1 MSFVF
6 KAIPHSS
13 SPIVHDGIGLDV
25 DTANLKRAERLHL
38 VEKNRVDAF
47 RGLAFHNALEA
58 IGMGIDGDGCLMGQ
72 HFQTLHMVDMVV
84 RDQNSL
90 DAAHGQVVLR
100 QAFDNLQCADARV
113 DEHTLVLLPHKIA
126 IAATAR
132 GKAAK
137 DEGGKE

>member
-1 MSFVF
+1 
-6 KAIPHSS
+6 
-13 SPIVHDGIGLDV
+13 
-25 DTANLKRAERLHL
+25 
-38 VEKNRVDAF
+38 
-47 RGLAFHNALEA
+47 
-58 IGMGIDGDGCLMGQ
+58 MGQ